1 MISFCITTKNEGRY
15 VDGLLHQLISMLDK
29 SNGEDEI
36 VIIDDYSDDE
46 ETIDILN
53 DWRNSQPEIQ
63 FYQRHLQKDFSTHKN
78 FGIEKCSKHW
88 IFQIDADETLGSAL
102 EENVHSLLLE
112 NSEVELFLVPRVNI
126 VNGITQEDIKKWGWS
141 QNEKGW
147 NMWPDFQTRIFQN
160 TKNIKWQGKVH
171 ERIVGFNTWT
181 RLPEEEEWSLYHI
194 KDVERQRSQNE
205 LYRTIV

>member
-1 MISFCITTKNEGRY
+1 MISFCITTKNEGPY
-15 VDGLLHQLISMLDK
+15 VDTLLAQIVPMLVD
-29 SNGEDEI
+29 EDEI

-46 ETIDILN
+46 ETLDTIRY
-53 DWRNSQPEIQ
+53 WRNQNTEIS
-63 FYQRHLQKDFSTHKN
+63 FYQRHLQKDFGAHKN

-88 IFQIDADETLGSAL
+88 IFQIDADETLGSVL
-102 EENVHSLLLE
+102 EENVHSLLLD
-112 NSEVELFLVPRVNI
+112 NSEIELFLVPRVNI
-126 VNGITQEDIKKWGWS
+126 VNGITQEDVKKWGWV

-171 ERIVGFNTWT
+171 ERIVGFKTWVN
-181 RLPEEEEWSLYHI
+181 LPEEEEWSLYHI

>member
-1 MISFCITTKNEGRY
+1 MMISFCITTKNEGPY
-15 VDGLLHQLISMLDK
+15 VDTLLTQLVPMLVD
-29 SNGEDEI
+29 EDEI

-46 ETIDILN
+46 ETIDIIYN
-53 DWRNSQPEIQ
+53 WRNQNPEISL
-63 FYQRHLQKDFSTHKN
+63 YQRRLQKDFGAHKN
-78 FGIEKCSKHW
+78 FGIEKCSNPW

-102 EENVHSLLLE
+102 EENVHSLILSNPE
-112 NSEVELFLVPRVNI
+112 IELFLIPRVNI
-126 VNGITQEDIKKWGWS
+126 VNGITQEDIKKWKWV
-141 QNEKGW
+141 QNEKEW

-181 RLPEEEEWSLYHI
+181 HLPEEEEWSLYHI
-194 KDVERQRSQNE
+194 KNIERQRSQNE

>member
-1 MISFCITTKNEGRY
+1 MISFCITTKNEGPY
-15 VDGLLHQLISMLDK
+15 VDTLLTQLVPMLVD
-29 SNGEDEI
+29 EDEI

-46 ETIDILN
+46 ETIDIIYN
-53 DWRNSQPEIQ
+53 WRNQNPEISL
-63 FYQRHLQKDFSTHKN
+63 YQRRLQKDFGAHKN
-78 FGIEKCSKHW
+78 FGIEKCSNPW

-102 EENVHSLLLE
+102 EENVHSLILSNPE
-112 NSEVELFLVPRVNI
+112 IELFLIPRVNI
-126 VNGITQEDIKKWGWS
+126 VNGITQEDVKKWGWV

-181 RLPEEEEWSLYHI
+181 HLPEEEEWSLYHI
-194 KDVERQRSQNE
+194 KNIERQRSQNE

>member
-1 MISFCITTKNEGRY
+1 MISFCITTKNEGLY
-15 VDGLLHQLISMLDK
+15 LDGLLTQLVPMLDK
-29 SNGEDEI
+29 NTGEDEI

-46 ETIDILN
+46 ETLDILSS
-53 DWRNSQPEIQ
+53 WRNNWPEIQ

-112 NSEVELFLVPRVNI
+112 NTEIELFLVPRVNI
-126 VNGITQEDIKKWGWS
+126 VNDITQEDIKKWGWI

-181 RLPEEEEWSLYHI
+181 HLPEEEEWSLYHI

>member
-1 MISFCITTKNEGRY
+1 MISFCITTKNEGLY
-15 VDGLLHQLISMLDK
+15 LDGLLTQLVPMLDK
-29 SNGEDEI
+29 NNGEDEI

-46 ETIDILN
+46 ETLDILSS
-53 DWRNSQPEIQ
+53 WRNSRPEIQ

-88 IFQIDADETLGSAL
+88 IFQIDADETLGSTL

>member
-102 EENVHSLLLE
+102 EENVHSLLLD
-112 NSEVELFLVPRVNI
+112 NSEIELFLVPRVNI

>member
-1 MISFCITTKNEGRY
+1 MISFCITTKNEGPY
-15 VDGLLHQLISMLDK
+15 VDTLLTQLVPMLVD
-29 SNGEDEI
+29 EDEI

-46 ETIDILN
+46 ETIDIIYN
-53 DWRNSQPEIQ
+53 WRNQNTEISL
-63 FYQRHLQKDFSTHKN
+63 YQRRLQKDFSAHKN
-78 FGIEKCSKHW
+78 FGIEKCSNPW

-102 EENVHSLLLE
+102 EENVHSLILSNPE
-112 NSEVELFLVPRVNI
+112 IELFLIPRVNI
-126 VNGITQEDIKKWGWS
+126 VEGITQEDIKKWKWV

-160 TKNIKWQGKVH
+160 TKNIRWQGKVH

-181 RLPEEEEWSLYHI
+181 HLPEEEEWSLYHI
-194 KDVERQRSQNE
+194 KNIERQRSQNE

>member
-1 MISFCITTKNEGRY
+1 MISFCITTKNEGPY
-15 VDGLLHQLISMLDK
+15 VDTLLTQLVPMLVD
-29 SNGEDEI
+29 EDEI

-46 ETIDILN
+46 ETIDIIRN
-53 DWRNSQPEIQ
+53 WRNQNTEISL
-63 FYQRHLQKDFSTHKN
+63 YQRHLQKDFSAHKN
-78 FGIEKCSKHW
+78 FGIEKCSNPW
-88 IFQIDADETLGSAL
+88 IFQIDADETLGSSL
-102 EENVHSLLLE
+102 EENVHSLILSNPE
-112 NSEVELFLVPRVNI
+112 IELFLIPRVNI
-126 VNGITQEDIKKWGWS
+126 VEGITQEDIKKWKWV

-181 RLPEEEEWSLYHI
+181 HLPEEEEWSLYHI
-194 KDVERQRSQNE
+194 KNIERQRSQNE

>member
-1 MISFCITTKNEGRY
+1 MISFCITTKNEGLY
-15 VDGLLHQLISMLDK
+15 LDGLLTQLVPMLDK
-29 SNGEDEI
+29 NNGEDEI

-46 ETIDILN
+46 ETLDILSS
-53 DWRNSQPEIQ
+53 WRNNWPEIQ

-112 NSEVELFLVPRVNI
+112 NTEIELFLVPRVNI
-126 VNGITQEDIKKWGWS
+126 VNDITQEDIKKWGWI

-181 RLPEEEEWSLYHI
+181 HLPEEEEWSLYHI

>member
-1 MISFCITTKNEGRY
+1 MISFCITIKNEGLY
-15 VDGLLHQLISMLDK
+15 VDGLLNQLITMLDK

-46 ETIDILN
+46 ETVDILN
-53 DWRNSQPEIQ
+53 DWRNSRPEIE
-63 FYQRHLQKDFSTHKN
+63 FYQRHLQKDFGTHKN

-88 IFQIDADETLGSAL
+88 IFQIDADETLGHAL
-102 EENVHSLLLE
+102 KENVHSLLLD
-112 NSEVELFLVPRVNI
+112 NSEIELFLVPRVNI
-126 VNGITQEDIKKWGWS
+126 VNGITQEDVKKWGWV

-181 RLPEEEEWSLYHI
+181 HLPEEEEWSLYHI
-194 KDVERQRSQNE
+194 KNIERQRSQNE

>member
-1 MISFCITTKNEGRY
+1 MISFCITTKNEGLY
-15 VDGLLHQLISMLDK
+15 LDGLLAQLVPMLDK
-29 SNGEDEI
+29 NTGEDEI

-46 ETIDILN
+46 ETLDILSS
-53 DWRNSQPEIQ
+53 WRNNWPEIQ

-126 VNGITQEDIKKWGWS
+126 VNDITQEDIKKWGWI

-181 RLPEEEEWSLYHI
+181 HLPEEEEWSLYHI

>member
-15 VDGLLHQLISMLDK
+15 VDGLLTQLIAMLDK

-46 ETIDILN
+46 ETVDILN
-53 DWRNSQPEIQ
+53 DWRNNWPIID
-63 FYQRHLQKDFSTHKN
+63 FYQRHLRKDFGAHKN

-88 IFQIDADETLGSAL
+88 IFQIDADETLAHAL
-102 EENVHSLLLE
+102 EENVHSLLLD
-112 NSEVELFLVPRVNI
+112 NSKIELFLVPRVNI
-126 VNGITQEDIKKWGWS
+126 VNGITQEDIKKWGWI

-147 NMWPDFQTRIFQN
+147 NMWPDYQTRIFQN
-160 TKNIKWQGKVH
+160 TKNIKWQGKIH
-171 ERIVGFNTWT
+171 ERFGGFKTWFHP
-181 RLPEEEEWSLYHI
+181 PEEEQWSLLYL
-194 KDVERQRSQNE
+194 KEDARKRGQNE

>member
-1 MISFCITTKNEGRY
+1 MISFCITTKNEGPY
-15 VDGLLHQLISMLDK
+15 VDTLLTQLVPMLVD
-29 SNGEDEI
+29 EDEI

-46 ETIDILN
+46 ETIDIIRN
-53 DWRNSQPEIQ
+53 WRNQNTEISL
-63 FYQRHLQKDFSTHKN
+63 YQRRLQKDFSAHKN
-78 FGIEKCSKHW
+78 FGIEKCSNPW

-102 EENVHSLLLE
+102 EENVHSLILSNPE
-112 NSEVELFLVPRVNI
+112 IELFLIPRVNI
-126 VNGITQEDIKKWGWS
+126 VNGITQEDIKKWKWV
-141 QNEKGW
+141 QNEKEW

-181 RLPEEEEWSLYHI
+181 HLPEEEEWSLYHI
-194 KDVERQRSQNE
+194 KNIERQRSQNE

>member
-1 MISFCITTKNEGRY
+1 MISFCITTKNEGLY
-15 VDGLLHQLISMLDK
+15 LDGLLTQLVPMLDK
-29 SNGEDEI
+29 NNGEDEI

-46 ETIDILN
+46 ETLDILSS
-53 DWRNSQPEIQ
+53 WRNSRPEIQ

>member
-1 MISFCITTKNEGRY
+1 MISFCITTKNEGLY
-15 VDGLLHQLISMLDK
+15 LDGLLTQLVPMLDK
-29 SNGEDEI
+29 NNGEDEI

-46 ETIDILN
+46 ETLDILSS
-53 DWRNSQPEIQ
+53 WRNNWPEIQ

-112 NSEVELFLVPRVNI
+112 NAEIELFLVPRVNI
-126 VNGITQEDIKKWGWS
+126 VNDITQEDIKKWGWI

-181 RLPEEEEWSLYHI
+181 HLPEEEEWSLYHI

>member
-1 MISFCITTKNEGRY
+1 MISFCITTKNEGLY
-15 VDGLLHQLISMLDK
+15 LDGLLTQLVPMLDK
-29 SNGEDEI
+29 NTGEDEI

-46 ETIDILN
+46 ETLDILSS
-53 DWRNSQPEIQ
+53 WRNNWPEIQ

-126 VNGITQEDIKKWGWS
+126 VNDITQEDIKKWGWI

-181 RLPEEEEWSLYHI
+181 HLPEEEEWSLYHI

>member
-1 MISFCITTKNEGRY
+1 MISFCITTKNEGLY
-15 VDGLLHQLISMLDK
+15 LDGLLTQLVPMLDK
-29 SNGEDEI
+29 NNGEDEI

-46 ETIDILN
+46 ETLDILSS
-53 DWRNSQPEIQ
+53 WRNNWPEIQ

-126 VNGITQEDIKKWGWS
+126 VNDITQEDIKKWGWI

-181 RLPEEEEWSLYHI
+181 HLPEEEEWSLYHI

>member
-1 MISFCITTKNEGRY
+1 
-15 VDGLLHQLISMLDK
+15 MLDK

-53 DWRNSQPEIQ
+53 DWRKSQPEIE
-63 FYQRHLQKDFSTHKN
+63 FYQRHLQKDFGTHKN

-88 IFQIDADETLGSAL
+88 IFQIDADETLAHAL
-102 EENVHSLLLE
+102 EENVHSLLLD
-112 NSEVELFLVPRVNI
+112 NSEIELFLVPRVNI
-126 VNGITQEDIKKWGWS
+126 VNGITQEDVKRWGWV

-147 NMWPDFQTRIFQN
+147 NMWPDYQTRIFQN

-181 RLPEEEEWSLYHI
+181 HLPEEEEWSLYHI
-194 KDVERQRSQNE
+194 KNIERQRSQNE

>member
-1 MISFCITTKNEGRY
+1 MISFCITTKNEGPY
-15 VDGLLHQLISMLDK
+15 VDTLLTQLVPMLVD
-29 SNGEDEI
+29 EDEI

-46 ETIDILN
+46 ETIDIIYN
-53 DWRNSQPEIQ
+53 WRNQNPEISL
-63 FYQRHLQKDFSTHKN
+63 YQRRLQKDFGAHKN
-78 FGIEKCSKHW
+78 FGIEKCSNPW

-102 EENVHSLLLE
+102 EENVHSLILSNPE
-112 NSEVELFLVPRVNI
+112 IELFLIPRVNI
-126 VNGITQEDIKKWGWS
+126 VEGITQEDIKKWKWV

-160 TKNIKWQGKVH
+160 KHRIRWHGKVH
-171 ERIVGFNTWT
+171 EQISGFKKWVS
-181 RLPEEEEWSLYHI
+181 LPEEEEWSLYHI